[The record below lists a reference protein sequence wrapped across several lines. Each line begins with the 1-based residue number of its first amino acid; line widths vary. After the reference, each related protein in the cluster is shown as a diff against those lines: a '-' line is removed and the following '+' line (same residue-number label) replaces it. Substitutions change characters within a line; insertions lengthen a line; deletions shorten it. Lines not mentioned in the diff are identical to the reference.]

1 MLFGIRRELG
11 TLGLLL
17 IILSS
22 LAVSAC
28 GGGTQSGGGS
38 SATTII
44 TATAPVSGSGPGT
57 YLVSWNP
64 VADSR
69 VTGYKLYY
77 STTPLDQGGAQA
89 LQVGDSTSYTF
100 DPIAAGIGLGATVYV
115 AVAAVGSGAESAMS
129 TPVSVVIQ

>member
-1 MLFGIRRELG
+1 MFFGIRRKWG
-11 TLGLLL
+11 ALGLLL
-17 IILSS
+17 TILSP
-22 LAVSAC
+22 LAISAC
-28 GGGTQSGGGS
+28 GGNTESGAGS
-38 SATTII
+38 SATTVI
-44 TATAPVSGSGPGT
+44 TATAPISGAGTGT
-57 YLVSWNP
+57 YLVSWDP
-64 VADSR
+64 VSDSR

-129 TPVSVVIQ
+129 TPVSIVVQ